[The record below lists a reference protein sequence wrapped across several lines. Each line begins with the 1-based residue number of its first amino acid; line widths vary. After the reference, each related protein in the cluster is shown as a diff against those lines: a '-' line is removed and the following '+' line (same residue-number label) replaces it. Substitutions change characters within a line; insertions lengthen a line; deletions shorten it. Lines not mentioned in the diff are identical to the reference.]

1 MVNILG
7 KELEKEQEQ
16 QLKIILLLLVAGII
30 FYFNVYLP
38 NQQRQQFEMQIQET
52 IKKVANSPKP
62 EDYAS
67 LITTCREY
75 LK

>member
-7 KELEKEQEQ
+7 KELEKAQEQ
-16 QLKIILLLLVAGII
+16 QLKIIILLLVAGTI

-38 NQQRQQFEMQIQET
+38 EQQRQQLEMQIQE
-52 IKKVANSPKP
+52 IINKVSQAQPQEYS
-62 EDYAS
+62 S
-67 LITTCREY
+67 LLTTCQGY

>member
-16 QLKIILLLLVAGII
+16 QLKIIILLLVAGTI

-38 NQQRQQFEMQIQET
+38 EQQRQQLEMQIQET
-52 IKKVANSPKP
+52 IDKVTKAQPQEYS
-62 EDYAS
+62 S
-67 LITTCREY
+67 LLTTCQNY

>member
-7 KELEKEQEQ
+7 KELKKEQEQ
-16 QLKIILLLLVAGII
+16 QLKIIILLLVAGIF

-38 NQQRQQFEMQIQET
+38 EQQRQQFEMQIQET
-52 IKKVANSPKP
+52 IKKVANAQPNEYS
-62 EDYAS
+62 S
-67 LITTCREY
+67 LLTTCQGY